1 MADADI
7 TADSGARPHL
17 KSDPFPAHQPGRFVA

>member
-7 TADSGARPHL
+7 TADSRARPGLH
-17 KSDPFPAHQPGRFVA
+17 SDPFSARQQGHCVA